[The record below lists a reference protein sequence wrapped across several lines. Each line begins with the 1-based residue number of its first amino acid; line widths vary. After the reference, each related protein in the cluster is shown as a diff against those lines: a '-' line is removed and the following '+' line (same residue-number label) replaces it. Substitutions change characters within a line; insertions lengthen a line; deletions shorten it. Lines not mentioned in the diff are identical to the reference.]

1 VIVIFNT
8 SSWWQRGIIYQIYPR
23 SFKDSNGDGIGDL
36 QGIISQLDYL
46 TWLGVDALWLSPVY
60 PSPMA
65 DFGYD
70 ITDYCNVDPIFG
82 DLETCDVLIEQ
93 AHQRDLKVIIDF
105 VPNHTSDEHPWFVTS
120 RSSRHNPRRDWYI
133 WANPRPDGSPPNNWL
148 SVMGGP
154 AWEWDGSTAQYYL
167 HTFLKQQPDLNWRNP
182 AVKAAMFDVIRFW
195 LDRGIDGFR
204 VDAAHFIL
212 KDPDLRD
219 NPLNPS
225 VQRVL
230 HKPMGDYDS
239 QLHLYDNGHTD
250 VHSVYRELRHMLDR
264 YSTARPRLLMGEVH
278 IFDRQV
284 WASYYGAD
292 LDELHM
298 PFNFDLVSAA
308 WNAQAIRQSVEALET
323 HLPPGAW
330 PNHVLGNHD
339 EPRIIDRAGPAVA
352 RLATLLLL
360 TLRGTPTLYYGD
372 EIGMHD
378 GDIPPERVH
387 DQMEKNMPGLGLGR
401 DPERTPMQWDSSP
414 NAGFCPPDTEP
425 WLPIPADYQ
434 QINVALEREDAHSL
448 LNLTR
453 RLIELR
459 RSRPALSIGS
469 YHAIDGVP
477 DSCFV
482 YLRQSSG
489 QHYLIA
495 LNFSGQ
501 EQIVKLPEMGNG
513 RILLSTYLNRE
524 EPVNLAFLRLRGR
537 EGYVLELENLQRQRE
552 VAYPSQRVGYKE
564 TLQLAFLFPP
574 LPLEIDTLPP
584 NDLLCSRQ

>member
-8 SSWWQRGIIYQIYPR
+8 SSWWQHGIIYQIYPR

-46 TWLGVDALWLSPVY
+46 TWLGVDALWLSPFY

-105 VPNHTSDEHPWFVTS
+105 VPNHTSDEHPWFLTS
-120 RSSRHNPRRDWYI
+120 RRSRQNPRRDWYI
-133 WANPRPDGSPPNNWL
+133 WADPRPDGSPPNNWL

-167 HTFLKQQPDLNWRNP
+167 HTFLKKQPDLNWRNP

-195 LDRGIDGFR
+195 LDRGVDGFR
-204 VDAAHFIL
+204 VDAAHYIL

-219 NPLNPS
+219 NPLNLS
-225 VQRVL
+225 AQRVL

-250 VHSVYRELRHMLDR
+250 VHTVYRELRHMLDR
-264 YSTARPRLLMGEVH
+264 YSTTQPRFLVGEVH

-284 WASYYGAD
+284 WVSYYGVD

-339 EPRIIDRAGPAVA
+339 EPRIINRAGPALA
-352 RLATLLLL
+352 RLAMFLLL

-372 EIGMHD
+372 EIGMHN
-378 GDIPPERVH
+378 GDIPPEQVS
-387 DQMEKNMPGLGLGR
+387 DPMEKNMPGLGLGR
-401 DPERTPMQWDSSP
+401 DPERTPMQWDRSP
-414 NAGFCPPDTEP
+414 NAGFCPPGTKP

-434 QINVALEREDAHSL
+434 QINVAVEREDPHSL
-448 LNLTR
+448 LILTR

-469 YHAIDGVP
+469 YRAIDGVP
-477 DSCFV
+477 DGCFV
-482 YLRQSSG
+482 YLRQSGG
-489 QHYLIA
+489 QQYLIA
-495 LNFSGQ
+495 LNFSDQ
-501 EQIVKLPEMGNG
+501 EQIVKVPEMGNG
-513 RILLSTYLNRE
+513 RILLSTYLDRE
-524 EPVNLAFLRLRGR
+524 EPVDLAFLRLRGE
-537 EGYVLELENLQRQRE
+537 EGY
-552 VAYPSQRVGYKE
+552 
-564 TLQLAFLFPP
+564 
-574 LPLEIDTLPP
+574 
-584 NDLLCSRQ
+584 LLKVEKL

>member
-1 VIVIFNT
+1 MTLNSFP
-8 SSWWQRGIIYQIYPR
+8 WWQYGIIYQIYPR

-46 TWLGVDALWLSPVY
+46 RWLGVNALWLSPFY

-82 DLETCDVLIEQ
+82 DLPTCEALIQQ

-105 VPNHTSDEHPWFVTS
+105 VPNHTSDEHPWFLAS
-120 RSSRHNPRRDWYI
+120 RRSRQDPKRDWYV
-133 WANPRPDGSPPNNWL
+133 WADPRLDGSPPNNWL

-154 AWEWDGSTAQYYL
+154 AWEWDDTTAQYYL
-167 HTFLKQQPDLNWRNP
+167 HTFLKKQPDLNWRNP
-182 AVKAAMFDVIRFW
+182 AVQAAMFAAIRFW

-204 VDAAHFIL
+204 VDAAHYIL

-225 VQRVL
+225 AGSVL
-230 HKPMGDYDS
+230 HKPMGDYDT
-239 QLHLYDNGHTD
+239 QLHLYDNGHAD
-250 VHSVYRELRHMLDR
+250 VHTVYRELRQVLDG
-264 YSTARPRLLMGEVH
+264 YSTPRPRMLLGEVH

-298 PFNFDLVSAA
+298 PFNFDFIRTA
-308 WNAQAIRQSVEALET
+308 WHAQSLRQSVDALEA

-330 PNHVLGNHD
+330 PNNVLGNHD
-339 EPRIIDRAGPAVA
+339 EPRIINRVGPALA
-352 RLATLLLL
+352 RLAMLLLL

-378 GDIPPERVH
+378 GDIPPDRVR
-387 DQMEKNMPGLGLGR
+387 DPMEKNKPGLSLGR
-401 DPERTPMQWDSSP
+401 DPERTPMQWNSGP

-425 WLPIPADYQ
+425 WLPLPADYA
-434 QINVALEREDAHSL
+434 QINVAVERDDPDSL
-448 LNLTR
+448 LTLTR

-459 RSRPALSIGS
+459 RSTPALSIGS
-469 YHAIDGVP
+469 YRALDGVP
-477 DSCFV
+477 DDCFV
-482 YLRQSSG
+482 YLRQASD

-495 LNFSGQ
+495 LNFSEE
-501 EQIVKLPEMGNG
+501 EQTVQLPALGSG
-513 RILLSTYLNRE
+513 RIHLSTYLDRE
-524 EPVNLAFLRLRGR
+524 EPGDLALLGLRSH
-537 EGYVLELENLQRQRE
+537 EGLVIQ
-552 VAYPSQRVGYKE
+552 
-564 TLQLAFLFPP
+564 
-574 LPLEIDTLPP
+574 LPLQAA
-584 NDLLCSRQ
+584 SRAQ

>member
-1 VIVIFNT
+1 VIVIFNP
-8 SSWWQRGIIYQIYPR
+8 SPWWQHGIIYQIYPR

-46 TWLGVDALWLSPVY
+46 TWLGVDALWLSPFY

-70 ITDYCNVDPIFG
+70 IIDYCNVDPIFG
-82 DLETCDVLIEQ
+82 DLETCDALIEQ

-105 VPNHTSDEHPWFVTS
+105 VPNHTSDEHPWFLTA
-120 RSSRHNPRRDWYI
+120 RSSRHNPKRDWYI
-133 WANPRPDGSPPNNWL
+133 WADPRPDGSPPNNWL
-148 SVMGGP
+148 SVMGGS
-154 AWEWDGSTAQYYL
+154 AWEWDASTAQYYL
-167 HTFLKQQPDLNWRNP
+167 HTFLKKQPDLNWRNP

-195 LDRGIDGFR
+195 LDHGIDGFR
-204 VDAAHFIL
+204 VDAAHYIL
-212 KDPDLRD
+212 KDPYLRD

-225 VQRVL
+225 AQPVL

-250 VHSVYRELRHMLDR
+250 VHTVYRELRHMLDR
-264 YSTARPRLLMGEVH
+264 YSTTQPRLLMGEVH

-284 WASYYGAD
+284 WASYYGID

-308 WNAQAIRQSVEALET
+308 WNAQAIRQLVEALEK
-323 HLPPGAW
+323 HLPSGAW

-339 EPRIIDRAGPAVA
+339 EPRIINRAGPALV
-352 RLATLLLL
+352 RLAMLLLL

-372 EIGMHD
+372 EIGMHN
-378 GDIPPERVH
+378 GDILP
-387 DQMEKNMPGLGLGR
+387 DQVRDPLEKNMPGLGLGR
-401 DPERTPMQWDSSP
+401 DPERTPMQWDSSL
-414 NAGFCPPDTEP
+414 NAGFCSPGVEP

-434 QINVALEREDAHSL
+434 QINVAVEREDPHSL
-448 LNLTR
+448 LILTR

-459 RSRPALSIGS
+459 RSRPTLSIGS
-469 YHAIDGVP
+469 YRAIDGVP
-477 DSCFV
+477 DGCFV

-489 QHYLIA
+489 QHYLVA

-501 EQIVKLPEMGNG
+501 EQIVKLPEMGYG
-513 RILLSTYLNRE
+513 RILLSTYLDRE
-524 EPVNLAFLRLRGR
+524 EPVDLAFLRLRGE
-537 EGYVLELENLQRQRE
+537 EGSVLKVEKL
-552 VAYPSQRVGYKE
+552 
-564 TLQLAFLFPP
+564 
-574 LPLEIDTLPP
+574 
-584 NDLLCSRQ
+584 

>member
-1 VIVIFNT
+1 MIFNT
-8 SSWWQRGIIYQIYPR
+8 SSWWQHGIIYQIYPR

-46 TWLGVDALWLSPVY
+46 TWLGVDALWLSPFY

-105 VPNHTSDEHPWFVTS
+105 VPNHTSDEHPWFLTS
-120 RSSRHNPRRDWYI
+120 RRSRQNPRRDWYI
-133 WANPRPDGSPPNNWL
+133 WADPRPDGSPPNNWL

-167 HTFLKQQPDLNWRNP
+167 HTFLKKQPDLNWRNP

-195 LDRGIDGFR
+195 LDRGVDGFR
-204 VDAAHFIL
+204 VDAAHYIL

-219 NPLNPS
+219 NPLNLS
-225 VQRVL
+225 AQRVL

-250 VHSVYRELRHMLDR
+250 VHTVYRELRHMLDR
-264 YSTARPRLLMGEVH
+264 YSTTQPRFLVGEVH

-284 WASYYGAD
+284 WVSYYGVD

-339 EPRIIDRAGPAVA
+339 EPRIINRAGPALA
-352 RLATLLLL
+352 RLAMFLLL

-372 EIGMHD
+372 EIGMHN
-378 GDIPPERVH
+378 GDIPPEQVS
-387 DQMEKNMPGLGLGR
+387 DPMEKNMPGLGLGR
-401 DPERTPMQWDSSP
+401 DPERTPMQWDRSP
-414 NAGFCPPDTEP
+414 NAGFCPPGTKP

-434 QINVALEREDAHSL
+434 QINVAVEREDPHSL
-448 LNLTR
+448 LILTR

-469 YHAIDGVP
+469 YRAIDGVP
-477 DSCFV
+477 DGCFV
-482 YLRQSSG
+482 YLRQSGG
-489 QHYLIA
+489 QQYLIA
-495 LNFSGQ
+495 LNFSDQ
-501 EQIVKLPEMGNG
+501 EQIVKVPEMGNG
-513 RILLSTYLNRE
+513 RILLSTYLDRE
-524 EPVNLAFLRLRGR
+524 EPVDLAFLRLRGE
-537 EGYVLELENLQRQRE
+537 EGY
-552 VAYPSQRVGYKE
+552 
-564 TLQLAFLFPP
+564 
-574 LPLEIDTLPP
+574 
-584 NDLLCSRQ
+584 LLKVEKL